1 MQLLTRWKTS
11 GSMNPQAIK
20 TNYFK
25 IKLLLTDNFYTLCHG
40 CPLRLRNMEK
50 TTTSLVHDYHSRI
63 ADIQN
68 NRKRKST
75 KQAEPHRHLILLR
88 VGGREKKIQK
98 KVTQQETQAS
108 IGGREG
114 LKHDNLPVYFVPIET
129 VWFWWER
136 GGQNENKL
144 PWVLRLHFWQSKW
157 VFSLALFYKEA
168 S

>member
-75 KQAEPHRHLILLR
+75 KQAEPHSHLILLR

-98 KVTQQETQAS
+98 KSHPARDSSKHRWKGRTKTWQPTS
-108 IGGREG
+108 IFCANWNSLVLMRKGRAEWKQTALG
-114 LKHDNLPVYFVPIET
+114 PAFALLT
-129 VWFWWER
+129 VKMSIQF
-136 GGQNENKL
+136 GS
-144 PWVLRLHFWQSKW
+144 VL
-157 VFSLALFYKEA
+157 
-168 S
+168 